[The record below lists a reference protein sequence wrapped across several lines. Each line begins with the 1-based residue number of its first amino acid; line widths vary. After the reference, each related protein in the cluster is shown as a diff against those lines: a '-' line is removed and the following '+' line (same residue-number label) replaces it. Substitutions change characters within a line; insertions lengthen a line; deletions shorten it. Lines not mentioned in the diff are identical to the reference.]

1 MLVFGG
7 FQPTRAP
14 NVSGLGGRG
23 LPGADM
29 TGGMPDMS
37 QLLQNPAVSRMMQVL
52 LSNPQYMQQIVSQ
65 NPQLLIRIDNT
76 IMKNRNY
83 QAQSSAVIK
92 TACNL
97 NSMHYQRE
105 VEYEKTIR
113 LWEVLNTFIYT
124 EPSEV
129 EYNKAKRLLWE
140 LLNTFIYMEPR
151 DPCNM
156 LFLECLMWQ

>member
-83 QAQSSAVIK
+83 DIAALVGF
-92 TACNL
+92 
-97 NSMHYQRE
+97 YQGGSRIRKDNKVMGG
-105 VEYEKTIR
+105 VEHFHLYR
-113 LWEVLNTFIYT
+113 
-124 EPSEV
+124 
-129 EYNKAKRLLWE
+129 AKRSR
-140 LLNTFIYMEPR
+140 I
-151 DPCNM
+151 
-156 LFLECLMWQ
+156 Q